1 MRSTLRRKM
10 NQRARRMTAI
20 TAVVSLIAGA
30 LALGVSA
37 QVATAAPW
45 APRVS
50 AENVDPASAGKDFV
64 LAGEDVGF
72 DIAVANTDGGAQFNL
87 SLVATLPASVSFVS
101 AGAFGTPTVFQAG
114 EVLPNRSRTVDTDC
128 LAAGLAPSD
137 EPPLCSVPEGQQ
149 VWVWSNV
156 NDLPQ
161 GATVSST
168 VTVAPIADLYP
179 VGGEVGFS
187 ISAYTSDD
195 PSRLPTFDGSP
206 SVAKTTTHT
215 SGAGTATDDVPVQAL
230 RIVKTEPSVESELLR
245 GVHRNVTTYTLR
257 VENTTRGATSGVT
270 VTDYLP
276 AGLEYLGLA
285 AGDNST
291 GAEYQGAGP
300 ISGGTTAGE
309 SVDTIAVT
317 AAEAAALGL
326 PGAGVYTKIVWT
338 LGDLAAGATAEI
350 RYHAAV
356 PLLANALWPAGTAPA
371 AAAGTQAANL
381 DNNTGASTR
390 HGGADTAEAAQTFRN
405 VAVVAGTYQGPVL
418 DGDPAYRA
426 ATDDDDEIIEAVD
439 IRVVKGV
446 ESGGLFTTGSVATYS
461 VRVDV
466 SEYVDASNI
475 VLTDVIPNGLCPA
488 FPVSGGDTVLKIDDR
503 TVSKEGWNLE
513 VPGDA
518 CNLPTEARGAVLS
531 PALHLTS
538 LVYTTTDGTF
548 TATFAVDDLAAGTS
562 FTGEYSVMQRPNYT
576 GANGGTSSGDRFLNK
591 VQVAAETTPIAAIA
605 NDPVLSA
612 KVGGTRHALDDSSA
626 LITSNYTGLEKVVLE
641 RGQSPADAD
650 ATWSAE
656 STTPFSPGD
665 DVWYR
670 VTVPFATGIDTRN
683 PILTDYLPEGV
694 EIAEIQYGYR
704 GIPGFSNTTGPV
716 TWGSGTFPTDYIP
729 NTAASGTSLTWEF
742 GAHNRN
748 GSGDRFMPAG
758 SAAIVYIRAEVV
770 SQSASRD
777 DVDSPLNHAKYQQVN
792 VDGEISFLRDD
803 AGIDLDWGATL
814 TKGIRS
820 MNGSVIGSDFAS
832 RIPTR
837 QVVQGDAVEYRIDV
851 TAPQN
856 TTTDYVVWDVLPAG
870 VTKADVGSFTSELY
884 AAGATTAIPT
894 GDVTVTAYDDGDALP
909 DGISPAS
916 EFAGRSVI
924 AWKVGASVAG
934 STAATETAAAQMRGL
949 TLGYTLTVPAG
960 IEGGGAAAQL
970 TQSYTNTAG
979 IVSYAVENT
988 ASRTTTVVPQGAGGG
1003 QQLTTRT
1010 PRDGEVA
1017 ASDDD
1022 TVGTA
1027 EVHLPDVAVDKKL
1040 VSTEVAPVPNAATGT
1055 SDLGDAT
1062 RNSATQIVQGE
1073 KATFEYSVTIPART
1087 TVRGAILSDDGR
1099 LGISPGSGS
1108 MAYQYVEGSA
1118 AFFGPSG
1125 APLAIGTS
1133 ADDFRSSERAG
1144 DSHGVLT
1151 FPDMYTNETTEPQT
1165 FRARITVWVT
1175 DKDASADGGS
1185 RADIAHG
1192 TALANTARLTFLDP
1206 AATGGARLTRTDT
1219 ASVDYVE
1226 PAPTLSKTTSS
1237 ATVSANGTV
1246 TYTLTASNAA
1256 DRPALYD
1263 VTVIDC
1269 VPQQITPSALAP
1281 SVGTARIL
1289 ADPCASS
1296 ANTAIRKGSGTGTLI
1311 EWTIPSVRGTGVAP
1325 TLTYTGTVEAL
1336 AGGGSQFVNRAE
1348 LSGYTLPLAVGADP
1362 DTADRRGLL
1371 IRTANATVRMPE
1383 ATISKQATPA
1393 SAAIGEV
1400 VTYSVTTTLPS
1411 STNFYD
1417 VVLTDTLPTGVEF
1430 LPDGAHSESV
1440 QWAGA
1445 SDRPSVGA
1453 PTVNGGVL
1461 SWSIDRDDI
1470 LAASDVRTITVTY
1483 QARLTTAV
1491 ASAAPVNSATFAWNR
1506 VDGATADSDRG
1517 SATASAPV
1525 EILNPDVTIAKA
1537 VKNAGAPDS
1546 SYGAASL
1553 GGPDQSFT
1561 YRVRVTNASG
1571 AGTTP
1576 AYGVVVTDTVDPGIR
1591 IDTSQS
1597 AFAGATFSD
1606 AASLRE
1612 GRGGV
1617 ITWTIAGPLSNVA
1630 GFNTRDFVYDGTFIA
1645 APSLGAG
1652 KLGNSVVVTRY
1663 ESAEEGGWTYRPGTG
1678 TRPGGSPLLA
1688 TNTSGVA
1695 DITPRFPQ
1703 VALSKRVTAGSEAF
1717 VGESFSWTL
1726 QARNTGAGVAQTITL
1741 TDTLPAN
1748 WEYDATVTP
1757 RLTVGTT
1764 APIDLG
1770 APTLGAQNGR
1780 QTLTWTLGSATGRP
1794 ALPGTDGGATA
1805 TQRTLLVTFA
1815 AVPHPGAVTTPG
1827 AGLSINHRN
1836 TVGGSATDTTGAT
1849 RNASGPYA
1857 GPDATADAHIGRA
1870 DLRIVKQAVGGDAQ
1884 GAWTAGDTARAGYTQ
1899 PQWRI
1904 TVTNQGPDAANGPF
1918 RITDTTDLPAGVTT
1932 GAFTARYYASAAD
1945 TTGVALTL
1953 SGSGSA
1959 SAPFVVGDRSR
1970 TLKADGTDRI
1980 VLVANVS
1987 IQAPASGTATN
1998 TADVVGRTFE
2008 RTADIAKD
2016 NAATVSKPISSAA
2029 DLAVTKSVNTAEVTA
2044 GRPITWGIQVRNN
2057 GPSVAVSTDAAR
2069 ITVTDTIPAG
2079 VSAVQ
2084 DPSAGLTAW
2093 TVSASD
2099 GWPAAAG
2106 DTVTWTFT
2114 GAQMPV
2120 GPAQD
2125 LSLTGTVDASW
2136 TGGDVR
2142 NVAVVAPGATTDPV
2156 STNNTGAVSVTPGDD
2171 TTLAITKTRVIRD
2184 GGVWKDAAQYGEPLP
2199 AVVAGETISYRI
2211 VVTNN
2216 GPADARDVRVVDE
2229 VPSMLTYAA
2238 VEGESGRWTRTAGP
2252 GADDTFAVDATVPAA
2267 TGDDTRAFVVTY
2279 TVDAALAPGSD
2290 IENQARAEATNSTNS
2305 PRDGDTTGSDRVAD
2319 LSIVKQALGSDG
2331 SPVAGGVVPEVTAG
2345 TQTRFLLTVTNDGPS
2360 VSSAPIEVS
2369 DRLPAGLTYVSSTI
2383 DVAGSGARDATATVS
2398 DDGRSLSWT
2407 ALAGADTLAAGQTIA
2422 IVVTAA
2428 VAPDMRPQRL
2438 VNTADVTGPHDTD
2451 PSDNHAEAS
2460 IDVVTLA
2467 ELTIEKDVA
2476 AGPWI
2481 AGTEVEYTVTVRND
2495 GPSVADA
2502 FVTDLL
2508 PDGLTA
2514 VSVAGAGWTCE
2525 VADQSCERASHPL
2538 GSSTITIVALIGSN
2552 VATGTSLTNTATLSW
2567 NDSRTTSPHEASDTA
2582 VIDVTTDA
2590 DLRLRKTAIDAVG
2603 AEIATAIAG
2612 ESTRYRLEVDN
2623 LGASDA
2629 VGPLTVVDALPVG
2642 TSFLGLVGASVDAWT
2657 ATVDP
2662 SAPQTVTFTLA
2673 PAGTGLVSGAAAPA
2687 IEFDALVDPEVAHG
2701 AVLENAAVVSSG
2713 TPDAN
2718 GANDADTADVTVARE
2733 VDLSIA
2739 KTHDADAVRIGDE
2752 LPFTLRVVNAGPS
2765 EATDVVVTDVVPA
2778 GLEVLTAVGD
2788 DAGRDWVIESVDPVD
2803 QDDPSAGTR
2812 VVARYGPSLALAAQA
2827 EPLVIR
2833 TRVLVGAYPEV
2844 VNTAEVGAAEISDQ
2858 HPDRT
2863 PDDNRVE
2870 DAVSVPPMAA
2880 LTVTKTSV
2888 GTFQAGKTG
2897 LYRIVVRN
2905 DGPTTDPGAIV
2916 VTDAL
2921 PAGMTFASSPDAG
2934 VRVDGRVVTW
2944 TLADG
2949 LAVDEEVTLTVRVSL
2964 AGSAYP
2970 AVTNVVSVASPS
2982 EQTPEATLVSAA
2994 DADVQAADPLATT
3007 GAEPAWGLA
3016 LMAVLMMLSGGLF
3029 LAHRRRRTTAG

>member
-10 NQRARRMTAI
+10 NQRARRLTAI

-37 QVATAAPW
+37 QMATAAPW

-50 AENVDPASAGKDFV
+50 ADNVDPASAGKDFV
-64 LAGEDVGF
+64 LAGENVGF

-101 AGAFGTPTVFQAG
+101 AGAFGAPTVFQAG

-128 LAAGLAPSD
+128 LAAGLALSD

-187 ISAYTSDD
+187 IRAYTSDD

-206 SVAKTTTHT
+206 SVAKTTSHT

-230 RIVKTEPSVESELLR
+230 RIVKSEPSVESELLR

-285 AGDNST
+285 AIDNSSR
-291 GAEYQGAGP
+291 AEYQGAGP
-300 ISGGTTAGE
+300 VSGGTTAGE

-338 LGDLAAGATAEI
+338 LGDLTAGATAEI

-356 PLLANALWPAGTAPA
+356 PLLANALWPAGAAPA

-418 DGDPAYRA
+418 GGDPAYRA
-426 ATDDDDEIIEAVD
+426 ASDDDDEIIEAVD

-488 FPVSGGDTVLKIDDR
+488 FPVSGDDAVLKIDDR

-531 PALHLTS
+531 PGLHLTS

-548 TATFAVDDLAAGTS
+548 TATFAVDDLAAGAS
-562 FTGEYSVMQRPNYT
+562 FTGQYSVMQRPNYT

-605 NDPVLSA
+605 NDPALSA

-704 GIPGFSNTTGPV
+704 GIPGFGNTAGPV
-716 TWGSGTFPTDYIP
+716 TWGSGSFPTDYIP

-758 SAAIVYIRAEVV
+758 SAAIIYIRAEVV
-770 SQSASRD
+770 AQSASRD

-814 TKGIRS
+814 TKGIRAV
-820 MNGSVIGSDFAS
+820 NGSVIGDDFGV

-837 QVVQGDAVEYRIDV
+837 QVVQGDAVDYRIDV

-884 AAGATTAIPT
+884 AAGTTTAIPA
-894 GDVTVTAYDDGDALP
+894 GDVAVAAYDDGDALP
-909 DGISPAS
+909 DGISLAS

-924 AWKVGASVAG
+924 AWKIGASVAG
-934 STAATETAAAQMRGL
+934 STAATETTAAQVRGL

-960 IEGGGAAAQL
+960 VAGGGAAAQL

-979 IVSYAVENT
+979 LVSYAVENT
-988 ASRTTTVVPQGAGGG
+988 ASRTTTVVPQGDGGG
-1003 QQLTTRT
+1003 QQLTTRA

-1040 VSTEVAPVPNAATGT
+1040 VSTEVAPAADASTGT
-1055 SDLGDAT
+1055 SDLGDGS

-1073 KATFEYSVTIPART
+1073 KATFEYAVTIPART
-1087 TVRGAILSDDGR
+1087 TVRGAVLSDDGR

-1108 MAYQYVEGSA
+1108 MAYQYVEGTA

-1125 APLAIGTS
+1125 APLAIGAS
-1133 ADDFRSSERAG
+1133 PADFRSSERAG
-1144 DSHGVLT
+1144 ETHGVLT
-1151 FPDMYTNETTEPQT
+1151 FPDVYTNDTSEPQT

-1175 DKDASADGGS
+1175 DKDASTVGSS

-1192 TALANTARLTFLDP
+1192 TTLTNTARLTFLDP
-1206 AATGGARLTRTDT
+1206 NAQGGARLTRTDT
-1219 ASVDYVE
+1219 ASVDFVE
-1226 PAPTLSKTTSS
+1226 PSPTLKKTTSS
-1237 ATVSANGTV
+1237 STVSANGTV

-1256 DRPALYD
+1256 NRPALYD

-1289 ADPCASS
+1289 ADTCSGS
-1296 ANTAIRKGSGTGTLI
+1296 ANASIQKGTGSGTLI
-1311 EWTIPSVRGTGVAP
+1311 EWTIPAVRGTGTAP

-1348 LSGYTLPLAVGADP
+1348 LSGYTLPLAVGADQ
-1362 DTADRRGLL
+1362 DTAQRRGL
-1371 IRTANATVRMPE
+1371 ITRSADATVRMPD
-1383 ATISKQATPA
+1383 ASVTKTASPA
-1393 SAAIGEV
+1393 SAAVGEI

-1417 VVLTDTLPTGVEF
+1417 VVLTDTLPAGVEF
-1430 LPDGAHSESV
+1430 LPEGTRTESV

-1445 SDRPSVGA
+1445 ADQPTVGA
-1453 PTVNGGVL
+1453 PTLRGNEL
-1461 SWSIDRDDI
+1461 SWTIDRDDI
-1470 LAASDVRTITVTY
+1470 LAAGDPRTITVTY

-1491 ASAAPVNSATFAWNR
+1491 TSAAPVNSATFAWNR
-1506 VDGATADSDRG
+1506 VDGATDPAERG

-1525 EILNPDVTIAKA
+1525 AILNPDVTIAKA
-1537 VKNAGAPDS
+1537 VKNTGAPDS
-1546 SYGAASL
+1546 SYGSASL

-1571 AGTTP
+1571 AGTAP
-1576 AYGVVVTDTVDPGIR
+1576 AYGVVVTDTVDAGIR
-1591 IDTSQS
+1591 IDTAQP

-1606 AASLRE
+1606 ATALQE

-1617 ITWTIAGPLSNVA
+1617 ITWTIDGPLSNVA
-1630 GFNTRDFVYDGTFIA
+1630 GSNTRDFVYDGTFIA
-1645 APSLGAG
+1645 AQSLGNG

-1663 ESAEEGGWTYRPGTG
+1663 ESASTGGWAYRPGTG
-1678 TRPGGSPLLA
+1678 TRPGGAPLTA
-1688 TNTSGVA
+1688 TATSGTA

-1703 VALSKRVTAGSEAF
+1703 VALSKRATSGTEAF

-1726 QARNTGAGVAQTITL
+1726 QARNTGTGGAQTITL

-1757 RLTVGTT
+1757 RLTVGS
-1764 APIDLG
+1764 AASVALG
-1770 APTLGAQNGR
+1770 APTIGAQNGR
-1780 QTLTWTLGSATGRP
+1780 QTLTWTLGSANGQP
-1794 ALPGTDGGATA
+1794 ILPGSDGGATLA
-1805 TQRTLLVTFA
+1805 QRTLLVTFA
-1815 AVPHPGAVTTPG
+1815 TVPHPGAVTTPG

-1836 TVGGSATDTTGAT
+1836 TVGGSATDATGST
-1849 RNASGPYA
+1849 RNASGAYA

-1884 GAWTAGDTARAGYTQ
+1884 GAWTAGDSARAGYTQ

-1904 TVTNQGPDAANGPF
+1904 TVTNQGPDAASGPF
-1918 RITDTTDLPAGVTT
+1918 RVTDTADLPAGVTT

-1987 IQAPASGTATN
+1987 IQAPATGTATN

-2008 RTADIAKD
+2008 RPADITKD
-2016 NAATVSKPISSAA
+2016 NATSVSKPISSAA
-2029 DLAVTKSVNTAEVTA
+2029 DLAVTKTVNTTEVTA
-2044 GRPITWGIQVRNN
+2044 GRPVTWGISVRNN
-2057 GPSVAVSTDAAR
+2057 GPSVAVSTDASP
-2069 ITVTDTIPAG
+2069 ITVTDVIPG
-2079 VSAVQ
+2079 GISAVQ

-2093 TVSASD
+2093 TVSASN

-2106 DTVTWTFT
+2106 DTVTWRFT
-2114 GAQMPV
+2114 GAQLPV
-2120 GPAQD
+2120 GPAQG

-2136 TGGDVR
+2136 TGGAVR
-2142 NVAVVAPGATTDPV
+2142 NVAVVTPGATTDPV
-2156 STNNTGAVSVTPGDD
+2156 ASNNTGEASVTPGDD
-2171 TTLAITKTRVIRD
+2171 TTLAITKTRVVRE
-2184 GGVWKDAAQYGEPLP
+2184 GGTWKDAAQYGGPLP
-2199 AVVAGETISYRI
+2199 ALVAGETVGYRI

-2229 VPSMLTYAA
+2229 VPGMLSYAS
-2238 VEGESGRWTRTAGP
+2238 VEDENGRWTRTAGP
-2252 GADDTFAVDATVPAA
+2252 GTDDTFAVAGTVPAA
-2267 TGDDTRAFVVTY
+2267 AGDNTRSFVVTY
-2279 TVDAALAPGSD
+2279 TVDSALTPGSD
-2290 IENQARAEATNSTNS
+2290 VENRARAEATNSTNT
-2305 PRDGDTTGSDRVAD
+2305 PRDADTTGSNRVAD
-2319 LSIVKQALGSDG
+2319 LSIVKQALGADG
-2331 SPVAGGVVPEVTAG
+2331 SPVADGLVPEVTAG

-2360 VSSAPIEVS
+2360 ISSAPIDVS

-2383 DVAGSGARDATATVS
+2383 DVAGAGARTATASVS
-2398 DDGRSLSWT
+2398 DDGRSLSWAT
-2407 ALAGADTLAAGQTIA
+2407 LTGADTLAAGQTIA

-2428 VAPDMRPQRL
+2428 VAPDVRPQRL
-2438 VNTADVTGPHDTD
+2438 VNTADVTGPEDSD
-2451 PSDNHAEAS
+2451 PSDNHGEAS
-2460 IDVVTLA
+2460 IDIVTLA
-2467 ELTIEKDVA
+2467 ELTLEKDVA

-2481 AGTEVEYTVTVRND
+2481 AGTEVEYTLTVRND

-2502 FVTDLL
+2502 FVTDVL
-2508 PDGLTA
+2508 PEGLTA
-2514 VSVAGAGWTCE
+2514 VSMAGAGWTCD
-2525 VADQSCERASHPL
+2525 VSDQSCERTAHPL
-2538 GSSTITIVALIGSN
+2538 GDSTITIVALVGSN
-2552 VATGTSLTNTATLSW
+2552 VLTGTSLTNTATLSW
-2567 NDSRTTSPHEASDTA
+2567 NDSRATSPHQVSDTA

-2590 DLRLRKTAIDAVG
+2590 DLRLTKTAIDADG
-2603 AEIATAIAG
+2603 AEVATAVAG
-2612 ESTRYRLEVDN
+2612 ESTRYRLEVEN

-2629 VGPLTVVDALPVG
+2629 VGPISVVDELPVG
-2642 TSFLGLVGASVDAWT
+2642 IAFTGLVGASADAWT
-2657 ATVDP
+2657 ARVDP
-2662 SAPQTVTFTLA
+2662 SAPQSVTFTLA
-2673 PAGTGLVSGAAAPA
+2673 PAGTGLVSGASAPT
-2687 IEFDALVDPEVAHG
+2687 IEFDALVDPSVGHG
-2701 AVLENAAVVSSG
+2701 TVLTNAAVVSSG

-2718 GANDADTADVTVARE
+2718 PANDGDTADVTVARE
-2733 VDLSIA
+2733 VDLSIV

-2752 LPFTLRVVNAGPS
+2752 LPFTLQVANAGPS
-2765 EATDVVVTDVVPA
+2765 EATDVVVTDTVPA

-2788 DAGRDWVIESVDPVD
+2788 DVGSGWTVEAVEPVD
-2803 QDDPSAGTR
+2803 QDDPNAGTR
-2812 VVARYGPSLALAAQA
+2812 VVARYGQPLAPAEDAA
-2827 EPLVIR
+2827 PLVIE

-2844 VNTAEVGAAEISDQ
+2844 VNTAAVAAAEISDQ

-2863 PDDNRVE
+2863 PDDNRAE
-2870 DAVSVPPMAA
+2870 DAVAVPPMAA
-2880 LTVTKTSV
+2880 LTVTKTAV

-2905 DGPTTDPGAIV
+2905 DGPTADPGAIV

-2921 PAGMTFASSPDAG
+2921 PEGMSFAGSPDST
-2934 VRVDGRVVTW
+2934 VRVDGRVVSW
-2944 TLADG
+2944 MLADG
-2949 LAVDEEVTLTVRVSL
+2949 LAVDEEVTLTVRVNL
-2964 AGSAYP
+2964 AQAAYP
-2970 AVTNVVSVASPS
+2970 AVTNVVSVASAS
-2982 EQTPEATLVSAA
+2982 EQTSAARLVSAA

-3007 GAEPAWGLA
+3007 GAEPVWGLA
-3016 LMAVLMMLSGGLF
+3016 LLAALVMLVGGLL
-3029 LAHRRRRTTAG
+3029 LADRRRRSAAE